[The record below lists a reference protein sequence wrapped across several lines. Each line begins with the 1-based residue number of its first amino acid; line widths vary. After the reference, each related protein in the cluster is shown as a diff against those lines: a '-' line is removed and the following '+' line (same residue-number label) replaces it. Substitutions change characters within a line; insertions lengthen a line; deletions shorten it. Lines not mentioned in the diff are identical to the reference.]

1 MLYFR
6 DREQMLKL
14 LTFSSNRGKL
24 TDVSQNSAMILMQ
37 LRCFPSKF
45 SSFVNYDPLPYGYLD
60 RGKYFCNCRPLYQ
73 ITIEDFF
80 FFTLSF

>member
-24 TDVSQNSAMILMQ
+24 TDVFCHDLDAITL
-37 LRCFPSKF
+37 F
-45 SSFVNYDPLPYGYLD
+45 SIQIFVICYDPLPYGYLD

-73 ITIEDFF
+73 ITVEDFF
-80 FFTLSF
+80 YYFKFVI